1 MDLYTQPHRSSFGHM
16 NEESKCNKPINLF
29 YSCTSTSST
38 PNVQVHTTPDCSGVF
53 LTTSTEQSS
62 ESRSDGPSSGGMETE
77 SEEDGDCDPY
87 GDLRSKRVK
96 TSDQSTKNI
105 NLLSEQA
112 NQRRCSQTDAN
123 GSHST
128 ATLQKSSSN
137 RDRTLRGSFDEESEC
152 STACET
158 HSDGTTTLE
167 ASEFSPFMSFVP
179 AKGHRMEE
187 MRLDDDFCLDSSTC
201 SDDDVSYLKEGIEI
215 ATSYEGTCERKCN
228 RGARKNVLKFTC
240 KLKHT
245 FDHTI
250 EGARER
256 WCPRCHLSLKNMQEY
271 AAANN
276 GRVVN
281 RYYDEKITFECEHN
295 HVWTISNKSAKKR
308 WCSQCLKDNKKNIK
322 VQLEEERKKREM
334 EAEEIQ
340 RQLFEN
346 ARRQSNH
353 STKATNSTKSSQSV
367 GSQASLIQYLQKA
380 EAEIEKSA
388 KQKTS
393 DFMASQEFQDNCTQ
407 DQILQVYKI
416 IVMPEDILQ
425 LYMFNLSLECLRAE
439 YKRLAKVIHPDKN
452 KHPEAGNAFQRI
464 HRMYE
469 SALGKLNASC

>member
-1 MDLYTQPHRSSFGHM
+1 MDLYTQPHRS
-16 NEESKCNKPINLF
+16 EESKCNKPINLF

-96 TSDQSTKNI
+96 TSDQSTKNKTFFL
-105 NLLSEQA
+105 NKLTKGGVLRQMLTEATQQLLFKKAQA
-112 NQRRCSQTDAN
+112 
-123 GSHST
+123 T
-128 ATLQKSSSN
+128 ATGHFAGVSMKRANAARLAKRIQTGPQPLRLQN
-137 RDRTLRGSFDEESEC
+137 FR
-152 STACET
+152 
-158 HSDGTTTLE
+158 
-167 ASEFSPFMSFVP
+167 
-179 AKGHRMEE
+179 E